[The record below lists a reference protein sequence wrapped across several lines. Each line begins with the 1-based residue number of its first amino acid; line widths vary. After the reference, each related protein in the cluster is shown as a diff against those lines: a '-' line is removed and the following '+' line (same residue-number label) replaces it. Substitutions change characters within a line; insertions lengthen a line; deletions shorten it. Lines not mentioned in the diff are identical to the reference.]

1 MALDSARSCEKD
13 TLYPEK
19 RINDIKTEKVK
30 QVVICFFIIAAFH
43 SLLYSWLLPMYA
55 IFVP

>member
-13 TLYPEK
+13 ALYSEK

-30 QVVICFFIIAAFH
+30 QVVICFFIIATFH